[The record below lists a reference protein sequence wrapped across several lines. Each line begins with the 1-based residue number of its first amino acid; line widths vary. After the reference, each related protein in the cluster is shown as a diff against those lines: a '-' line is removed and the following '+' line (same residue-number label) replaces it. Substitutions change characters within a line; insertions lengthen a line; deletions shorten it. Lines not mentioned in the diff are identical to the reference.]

1 MHLKRLFLCFIL
13 VSHAA
18 ISQTRI
24 KCTVIDSA
32 TKAPIE
38 FANVGIV
45 SRAFGTVTNEQGEF
59 ELNIPDSLKK
69 EKLRISLLGYKTK
82 DLRITDLS
90 EKQTVFL
97 AQSYFNLNEVT
108 VKPKKDPK
116 YKTLGNETTSKG
128 VTCGFT
134 SNKLGCEMAVKLN
147 IKHKE
152 TWLKKLSFNIVRN
165 VYDSLIFR
173 VNVYKKDKD
182 GNPGENM
189 LTKSLFV
196 TPAVKTGLVEVDL
209 SKYYLFVDDDVYVSI
224 EWIKDLGDTKGLYF
238 SCQMLGGTYF
248 RYTSQDKWNHS
259 AAVGVGLFVDVEY

>member
-1 MHLKRLFLCFIL
+1 MDLKNLLICLIFFTFPTF
-13 VSHAA
+13 
-18 ISQTRI
+18 SQI
-24 KCTVIDSA
+24 NVKCRVLDSA
-32 TKAPIE
+32 TQAPVE

-45 SRAFGTVTNEQGEF
+45 SKAFGTVTNEKGEF
-59 ELNIPDSLKK
+59 ELTIPDSLKK

-82 DLRITDLS
+82 DLRVTDIS
-90 EKQTVFL
+90 THRTIFL
-97 AQSYFNLNEVT
+97 AQSSFNLNEVT

-196 TPAVKTGLVEVDL
+196 TPKQKTGLVEVDL

-248 RYTSQDKWNHS
+248 RYTSQDKWSHS